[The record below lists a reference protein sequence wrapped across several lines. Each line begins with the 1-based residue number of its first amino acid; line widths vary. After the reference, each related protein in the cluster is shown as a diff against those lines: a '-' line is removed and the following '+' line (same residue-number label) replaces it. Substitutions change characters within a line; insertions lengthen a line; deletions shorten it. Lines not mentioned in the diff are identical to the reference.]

1 MSDVRE
7 AGAGACSD
15 IPPKSQSVLEVSST
29 LEMSELIPAQDKQKK
44 KRMAI
49 TRPKTPNS
57 AKSTGIQI
65 KVRPES
71 MKRVS

>member
-1 MSDVRE
+1 M
-7 AGAGACSD
+7 
-15 IPPKSQSVLEVSST
+15 
-29 LEMSELIPAQDKQKK
+29 EMSELIPAQDKQKK